1 MTIERMTAEHQPMCH
16 PRDYPG
22 RDVYAV
28 IGNPIAHSRSP
39 EIHTEFAK
47 QADQAIHYGKI
58 YSPIEDFKKTVQ
70 TFFAEGGAGLNV
82 TVPFKLE
89 AFEMAQELSARAK
102 AAQSVNILYQKD
114 GRLYGDNSD
123 GVGLVRD
130 LKSSGCAIQGKRILL
145 LGAGGAAQGV
155 IQPLLEERP
164 ALLMMSNRT
173 QEKVEK
179 LKNQFEAIA
188 SEQQVLL
195 ATCPLA
201 DVDRQEGFDVVINAT
216 ASGLQ
221 ASSPIQ
227 DKQAD
232 HLVHEGAFV
241 YDMVYG
247 KATPFLLQF
256 QHLPVKTLDG
266 LGMLVEQAAQAF
278 EIWRGD
284 RLKTP
289 LNTRIVLQKLRQG

>member
-1 MTIERMTAEHQPMCH
+1 MTIERMTTEHQPMCH

-47 QADQAIHYGKI
+47 QTDQAIHYGKI

-82 TVPFKLE
+82 TVPFKLA

-102 AAQSVNILYQKD
+102 AAQAVNILYQKD

-164 ALLMMSNRT
+164 ALLMMSNRS

-179 LKNQFEAIA
+179 LKNQFEGIA
-188 SEQQVLL
+188 SEQHVVL

-227 DKQAD
+227 DKQVD
-232 HLVHEGAFV
+232 HLVREGAFV

-256 QHLPVKTLDG
+256 QNLPVKTLDG

-278 EIWRGD
+278 EIWRGE
-284 RLKTP
+284 RLKRA
-289 LNTRIVLQKLRQG
+289 LDTRAVLQHLRQG